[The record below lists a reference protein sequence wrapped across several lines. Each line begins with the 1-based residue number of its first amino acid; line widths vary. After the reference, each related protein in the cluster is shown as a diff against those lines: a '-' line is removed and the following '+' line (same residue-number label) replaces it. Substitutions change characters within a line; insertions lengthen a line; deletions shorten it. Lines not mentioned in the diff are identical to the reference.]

1 MFRLKWA
8 CNLRVQH
15 GVDILRPPVRATRI
29 AAQVVVGK
37 GVHGVAVVTN
47 GVGEGQERA
56 PARTQAGTRRVLV
69 GIQAVVA
76 VAVVVVVAAVHG
88 VVAAVHGVV
97 AAVHGVVAAV
107 HGVVHPTGIFE
118 FCTLQGVAV
127 VHI

>member
-1 MFRLKWA
+1 VLTFQLKWA

-37 GVHGVAVVTN
+37 VAHGVAVVTN
-47 GVGEGQERA
+47 GAGEGQERA
-56 PARTQAGTRRVLV
+56 PVRTQAGTRRVLV

-76 VAVVVVVAAVHG
+76 AVAVAA
-88 VVAAVHGVV
+88 
-97 AAVHGVVAAV
+97 AAV

-118 FCTLQGVAV
+118 FCTLQRVAV